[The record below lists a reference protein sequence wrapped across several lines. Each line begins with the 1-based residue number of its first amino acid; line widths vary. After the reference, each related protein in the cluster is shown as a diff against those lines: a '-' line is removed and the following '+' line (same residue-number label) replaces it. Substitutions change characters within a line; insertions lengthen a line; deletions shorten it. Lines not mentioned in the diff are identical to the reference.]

1 MATAEQ
7 ASLRQTISNGERAV
21 IELLTAVFD
30 TSAEVATQSY
40 MKLKTYITRDKETR
54 AMFESATQQTL
65 DDDYDGVVERTRQRA
80 VSWDIAAIARQ
91 VIMPMAGGVL
101 GYAVA
106 GAIGLTGGVPI
117 LIGFLVGTII
127 WLMMAPGTL
136 NMLKEKMNTA
146 LSDIF
151 SPFG

>member
-54 AMFESATQQTL
+54 VMFESATQQTL